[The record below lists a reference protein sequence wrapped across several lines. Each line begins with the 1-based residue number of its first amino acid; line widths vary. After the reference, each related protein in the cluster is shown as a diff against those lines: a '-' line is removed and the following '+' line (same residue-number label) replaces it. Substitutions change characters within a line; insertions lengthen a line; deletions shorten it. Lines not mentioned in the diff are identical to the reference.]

1 MWLRSSAYDGGH
13 SRFVSRGQILIGWDV
28 SAAA

>member
-1 MWLRSSAYDGGH
+1 MWLRSIDYDGGH
-13 SRFVSRGQILIGWDV
+13 SRSVSRGQILIGWEV